1 MSWKNTIIYYLS
13 NSLNSEVIMEKIT
26 AICLPL
32 AIVFGCLI
40 AARYCG
46 DMGVLFWMGITM
58 LSSGFIGLAWLG
70 INATMEN

>member
-1 MSWKNTIIYYLS
+1 
-13 NSLNSEVIMEKIT
+13 MEKIT